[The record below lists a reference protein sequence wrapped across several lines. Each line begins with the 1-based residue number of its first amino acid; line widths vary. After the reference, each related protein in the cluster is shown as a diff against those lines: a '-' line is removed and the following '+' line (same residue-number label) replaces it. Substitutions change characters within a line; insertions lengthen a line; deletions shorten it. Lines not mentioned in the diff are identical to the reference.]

1 MSHQDQPS
9 IEFLEALCFAPAHE
23 QARALASGEVSA
35 VTLLDHV
42 LARIDRYNPQLNA
55 VIARDDEGA
64 RLAARLAD
72 EALARGDR
80 QPLLGV
86 PITVK
91 ENFHVTGLVTSIGN
105 PEYAQNV
112 SERDAPAVTALRE
125 AGAVLI
131 GKTNVPLSLAD
142 LQTYNSIYGVTRN
155 PWDLDRSPGGSSG
168 GSAAA
173 IAAGF
178 GALELGTDIGGS
190 IRVPAHFTG
199 IFGHK
204 PTFGLVYNGGTGVPA
219 GKQTLRD
226 LTVAGPLA
234 RSAQDLELALHVLL
248 NQDPLA
254 GKAWR
259 VQLPPARHNE
269 LRTFKVLLLAT
280 WPGQRQSRSEQ
291 LVEARLRQGLEA
303 AGVTVLG
310 PEDVVGL
317 LPDLNAAHLVYRSL
331 LGASLPRPAD
341 HAPIEAP
348 EEGGQEDAEAAW
360 NRGPY
365 LSHAEWLQKHEQRLQ
380 IRQQWE
386 ALFEHVDI
394 VLSPVLST
402 PALAHDHSEPKD
414 ARKFPVA
421 FDDGVTQLRFAEL
434 FNWAGLPVL
443 PGLPATSFPLGL
455 DENKLPIGAQAI
467 GPYLE
472 DLTPIRFAALFS
484 ALYGGFQIPPG
495 FRHG

>member
-1 MSHQDQPS
+1 MNHQEQTS
-9 IEFLEALCFAPAHE
+9 IDYLETLAFAPAHE
-23 QARALASGEVSA
+23 QARALASGEVTASA
-35 VTLLDHV
+35 LLEHV

-64 RLAARLAD
+64 RQAARRAD
-72 EALARGDR
+72 EALARGER
-80 QPLLGV
+80 KPLLGV

-91 ENFHVTGLVTSIGN
+91 EHFHVTGLVTSVGN
-105 PEYAQNV
+105 PEYAKNI
-112 SERDAPAVTALRE
+112 SDRDAPAVTALLE

-131 GKTNVPLSLAD
+131 GKTNVPLALAD

-155 PWDLDRSPGGSSG
+155 PWDLSRSPGGSSG

-178 GALELGTDIGGS
+178 GALELGSDIGGS

-199 IFGHK
+199 VFGHK

-219 GKQTLRD
+219 NKLTLRD
-226 LTVAGPLA
+226 LSAVGPLA
-234 RSAQDLELALHVLL
+234 RSAQDLELALQVLL
-248 NQDPLA
+248 NRDPLA
-254 GKAWR
+254 SKAWQ
-259 VQLPPARHNE
+259 VQLPAARHSE
-269 LRTFKVLLLAT
+269 LRAFRVLLLTT
-280 WPGQRQSRSEQ
+280 WPGLPQSRSEQ
-291 LVEARLRQGLEA
+291 LVEARLRRGLKA
-303 AGVTVLG
+303 AGATVLE
-310 PEDVVGL
+310 PEDVTGL

-331 LGASLPRPAD
+331 LGATVQPPAGQ
-341 HAPIEAP
+341 APLKAP
-348 EEGGQEDAEAAW
+348 EGGRQEDAEAAW
-360 NRGPY
+360 KRGPF

-386 ALFEHVDI
+386 AFFEHVDV

-414 ARKFPVA
+414 ARTFPVA

-455 DENKLPIGAQAI
+455 DENTLPIGAQAI

-484 ALYGGFQIPPG
+484 VQQGEFQIPPG
-495 FRHG
+495 FRQG